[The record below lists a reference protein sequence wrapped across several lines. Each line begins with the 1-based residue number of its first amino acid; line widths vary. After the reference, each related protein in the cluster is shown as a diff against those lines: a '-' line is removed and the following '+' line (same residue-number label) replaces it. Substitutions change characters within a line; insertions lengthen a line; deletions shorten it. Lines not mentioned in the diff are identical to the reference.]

1 MSHFVSSGNIFIAVG
16 TPIERCPVCDA
27 KVCRVIVE
35 RKSTN
40 PVWKLVTLPDP
51 PFSLDGEFSVEHG
64 CPGALNYLQ
73 NPPVPIK
80 PKCEE
85 NAVERIERTSALDL
99 SNCCE
104 APIDY
109 SQVIEKGRYKN
120 HGPRYCSKCNRCLYL
135 V

>member
-1 MSHFVSSGNIFIAVG
+1 MSHFVSTGNIFIRVG

-27 KVCRVIVE
+27 MVCRVIVE
-35 RKSTN
+35 RKGTKAF
-40 PVWKLVTLPDP
+40 WKLATLPDP

-64 CPGALNYLQ
+64 CPGALQYLQ

-80 PKCEE
+80 PKAEE
-85 NAVERIERTSALDL
+85 NPIERIERLSELGLTS
-99 SNCCE
+99 CCE
-104 APIDY
+104 APVDY

-120 HGPRYCSKCNRCLYL
+120 HGPRFCSKCRRCLYQ

>member
-1 MSHFVSSGNIFIAVG
+1 MSALSENGTHFVRVG

-27 KVCRVIVE
+27 RVCRIIVE
-35 RKSTN
+35 RKSAKAI
-40 PVWKLVTLPDP
+40 WKLATLPPP
-51 PFSLDGEFSVEHG
+51 PFSLDGEWSTEHG
-64 CPGALNYLQ
+64 CRGALEYLQ

-80 PKCEE
+80 PKSEE
-85 NAVERIERTSALDL
+85 NPVERIERTSALDL

-120 HGPRYCSKCNRCLYL
+120 HGPRYCSKCKKCLFM